1 MEFLRFCRTQ
11 WDRVG
16 AALLAIGGLVALLIG
31 WIGLS
36 TKVFPAEQ
44 IPYLASGG
52 LIGIFLLGAGGVL
65 WLSADLQDEWRS
77 LDSVDRSLGEL
88 VSLWQAETAGPGP
101 GGNGRAGAAIRPDS
115 ARSESVN

>member
-16 AALLAIGGLVALLIG
+16 AAILAVAGLASLLIG

-36 TKVFPAEQ
+36 DKVFPAEQ

-52 LIGIFLLGAGGVL
+52 LLGVFFLGAAGVL
-65 WLSADLQDEWRS
+65 WLSGDLQDEWRT
-77 LDSVDRSLGEL
+77 LDRVDRSLEEL
-88 VSLWQAETAGPGP
+88 VGLWRDSTPAEQ
-101 GGNGRAGAAIRPDS
+101 RR
-115 ARSESVN
+115 

>member
-16 AALLAIGGLVALLIG
+16 AVILAIAGLASLLIG

-36 TKVFPAEQ
+36 TKIFPAEQ

-52 LIGIFLLGAGGVL
+52 LIGVFLLGAAGVL
-65 WLSADLQDEWRS
+65 WLSGDLQDEWRT
-77 LDSVDRSLGEL
+77 LERVDRSLEEL
-88 VSLWQAETAGPGP
+88 VGLWREVDTAD
-101 GGNGRAGAAIRPDS
+101 GRP
-115 ARSESVN
+115 

>member
-16 AALLAIGGLVALLIG
+16 AAVLAIAGLASLLIG

-36 TKVFPAEQ
+36 GKVFPAEQ

-52 LIGIFLLGAGGVL
+52 LLGMFLLGAAGVL
-65 WLSADLQDEWRS
+65 WLSGDLQDEWRTLDKVDHS
-77 LDSVDRSLGEL
+77 LEEL
-88 VSLWQAETAGPGP
+88 VGLWQAAGRPES
-101 GGNGRAGAAIRPDS
+101 GR
-115 ARSESVN
+115 

>member
-16 AALLAIGGLVALLIG
+16 AAVLAVAGLAALLIG

-52 LIGIFLLGAGGVL
+52 LLGLFLLGAAGVL
-65 WLSADLQDEWRS
+65 WLSGDLQDEWRT
-77 LDSVDRSLGEL
+77 LERVDRSLEEL
-88 VSLWQAETAGPGP
+88 VGLWREPEL
-101 GGNGRAGAAIRPDS
+101 RDS
-115 ARSESVN
+115 SR